1 MASSDNKPSLLTLNK
16 DRIGDKGMKEID
28 ITNEGGV
35 TTKYDVVNDAT
46 CKNCLYC
53 LLHDGKHLCRHD
65 KECHIK
71 ATDER
76 KQKVIIYSRV
86 STEKQTLEQQERT
99 VNEWLRAHNL
109 QATHEVSD
117 EGVSGGITYKDR
129 NLGKVVL
136 PMLDEG
142 DVLIVAEISRLGRSM
157 SDINKLVNDELK
169 PRKIRLVI
177 VQMGI
182 DLDCGHIKAIDEML
196 LFAFSFSAQMEKELI
211 QERTQSALE
220 VRKKKLEE
228 QGEFISKAGNVVKKL
243 GRPKKCKTD
252 EATTASVS
260 KRKKE
265 AAEKPCNKAI
275 WSVVKKCTDNFTKLT
290 TPNFADAAIM
300 LQQMGIFSSTGQ
312 VLTKERVRSAYY
324 NLRKVYGEELYFRR
338 DSADYRLLLEQGY
351 TDAEIRKM
359 YRDKNKEIRNNNKEK
374 EA

>member
-1 MASSDNKPSLLTLNK
+1 
-16 DRIGDKGMKEID
+16 MKLKQM
-28 ITNEGGV
+28 
-35 TTKYDVVNDAT
+35 TKKKFVSW
-46 CKNCLYC
+46 
-53 LLHDGKHLCRHD
+53 R
-65 KECHIK
+65 
-71 ATDER
+71 
-76 KQKVIIYSRV
+76 RV
-86 STEKQTLEQQERT
+86 STEKQNASGLGLEAQKNIIDHFVESE
-99 VNEWLRAHNL
+99 N
-109 QATHEVSD
+109 
-117 EGVSGGITYKDR
+117 G
-129 NLGKVVL
+129 
-136 PMLDEG
+136 
-142 DVLIVAEISRLGRSM
+142 VLIADFCECYTGKDLEGCTELQKAMRMCKENSATLIIAKTDRFRNVIEALTIYEKMGGNIYFCDLPHSDKFTLTLFFALAEREAL
-157 SDINKLVNDELK
+157 LVS
-169 PRKIRLVI
+169 IRTKQALAAKKA
-177 VQMGI
+177 Q
-182 DLDCGHIKAIDEML
+182 GH
-196 LFAFSFSAQMEKELI
+196 
-211 QERTQSALE
+211 
-220 VRKKKLEE
+220 
-228 QGEFISKAGNVVKKL
+228 KL

>member
-1 MASSDNKPSLLTLNK
+1 M
-16 DRIGDKGMKEID
+16 
-28 ITNEGGV
+28 
-35 TTKYDVVNDAT
+35 TKKKFVSW
-46 CKNCLYC
+46 
-53 LLHDGKHLCRHD
+53 R
-65 KECHIK
+65 
-71 ATDER
+71 
-76 KQKVIIYSRV
+76 RV
-86 STEKQTLEQQERT
+86 STEKQNASGLGLEAQKNIIDHFVESE
-99 VNEWLRAHNL
+99 N
-109 QATHEVSD
+109 
-117 EGVSGGITYKDR
+117 G
-129 NLGKVVL
+129 
-136 PMLDEG
+136 
-142 DVLIVAEISRLGRSM
+142 VLIADFCECYTGKDLEGCTELQKAMRMCKENSATLIIAKTDRFRNVIEALTIYEKMGGNIYFCDLPHSDKFTLTLFFALAEREAL
-157 SDINKLVNDELK
+157 LVS
-169 PRKIRLVI
+169 IRTKQALAAKKA
-177 VQMGI
+177 Q
-182 DLDCGHIKAIDEML
+182 GH
-196 LFAFSFSAQMEKELI
+196 
-211 QERTQSALE
+211 
-220 VRKKKLEE
+220 
-228 QGEFISKAGNVVKKL
+228 KL

-338 DSADYRLLLEQGY
+338 DSADYRLLSEQGY